1 MSVSR
6 ASTQS
11 DVTPRRAGAL
21 RRQPRW
27 VAEVFGA
34 AALVLVPWVIIL
46 LQALPAAH
54 RADHWDV
61 AWAGLDAAMALLLSA
76 VALAAWRGSAWLEG
90 AATAA
95 ATLLVVD
102 AWFDVLTSSTRAELF
117 IAIVEA
123 ALVEIPLAAFC
134 LFVARSAEQTLVASS
149 IRDR

>member
-1 MSVSR
+1 
-6 ASTQS
+6 
-11 DVTPRRAGAL
+11 
-21 RRQPRW
+21 
-27 VAEVFGA
+27 
-34 AALVLVPWVIIL
+34 
-46 LQALPAAH
+46 
-54 RADHWDV
+54 
-61 AWAGLDAAMALLLSA
+61 MALLLSA

-134 LFVARSAEQTLVASS
+134 LFVARSAEQTLVASAT
-149 IRDR
+149 RGR